1 MRVVYDYT
9 KKRHILA
16 VCGIPL
22 VLAEIKA
29 DLSGHFDVGIASSV
43 GLAVAFLE
51 KYGADA
57 IILYLEEMR
66 ESHGRDFARF
76 LPLIDHAKGCNIP
89 LIFLGEKDDVEDEA
103 NSFDCGAADYAV
115 RRRGDAKALTNRIN
129 LRIQE
134 QSGGECDPGG
144 TASILSGKTILVAED
159 VELNREIIYALLS
172 DIEGLVLDFAEN
184 GKEAVE
190 KFTSDPCRY
199 SLVLMDVNMPV
210 MDGLDASK
218 IIRSLKCENSKDI
231 PIIAMTAY
239 INQEEITSCLK
250 SGMDDFVKKP
260 MSYGD
265 LFDIIA
271 KHC

>member
-1 MRVVYDYT
+1 VVYDYT

-57 IILYLEEMR
+57 ILIYLESAHEG
-66 ESHGRDFARF
+66 HDRDFARF
-76 LPLIDHAKGCNIP
+76 APLIERAKSRNIP
-89 LIFLGEKDDVEDEA
+89 MIFLGEKDDVEDEA

-115 RRRGDAKALTNRIN
+115 RRHGDAKALTNRIN
-129 LRIQE
+129 LRIRD
-134 QSGGECDPGG
+134 GDDDGECEQVG

-172 DIEGLVLDFAEN
+172 DIEGLVLEFAEN
-184 GKEAVE
+184 GKEAVD
-190 KFTSDPCRY
+190 KFSDDPCRY

-218 IIRSLKCENSKDI
+218 IIRSLKCENSKNI

-239 INQEEITSCLK
+239 VNQDEITSCLK
-250 SGMDDFVKKP
+250 CGMDDFVKKP

-265 LFDIIA
+265 LFDIIV